1 MRYFAHCTNWQKRI
15 TMFYTILYLA
25 IVLVL
30 VFLLLLT
37 GLRPTRTIG
46 WVLVILLIPV
56 GGILLYLMFG
66 VNRRRYKFYRR
77 RKTREMVEY
86 QERVSRF
93 YREFEQ
99 ETTTYPPEVKKHRH
113 LSKLIIQNSNFLPQT
128 GNKVKLLK
136 DGPATYAAMFEAL
149 ERARQFI
156 HFQFYIFEEGE
167 LGNRFADIFERKAR
181 EGVEIRMIYDG
192 VGSRKLSRK
201 YLRRLEAAG
210 VKAYPFMPLRFG
222 WLTTTLNYRNHRKII
237 VIDGEEGFTGGINV
251 ADKYIRGDRL
261 GMWHDMHLHL
271 QGPVVNNLLAVFA
284 VDWHFVSGK
293 EDLLNQ
299 AYTSRQAQRGQSTV
313 QLVSGGPD
321 SDFPALRQHYFSLI
335 NHAREYVYITN
346 PYIIP
351 GEPLLEA
358 LQSAALGG
366 VDVRILTPARS
377 DNPVVKWGIRSY
389 FQSLLDAGVQI
400 FLYPHGFLHSKTIVA
415 DDSVASIGTANLDIR
430 SFEQNFEVNAV
441 IYDSGIAHQLKS
453 LFQRECWVS
462 AQLDPASYAERPWT
476 DRLKEGAAKV
486 FSPIL

>member
-1 MRYFAHCTNWQKRI
+1 MY
-15 TMFYTILYLA
+15 YTLLYLA

-37 GLRPTRTIG
+37 GIRPTRTIG
-46 WVLVILLIPV
+46 WVLVILVIPV

-66 VNRRRYKFYRR
+66 VNRRRYKFYK
-77 RKTREMVEY
+77 RKRTREMEAY
-86 QERVSRF
+86 YERVSRF
-93 YREFEQ
+93 YREFER
-99 ETTTYPPEVKKHRH
+99 ETTDYPPEVKQNQR
-113 LSKLIIQNSNFLPQT
+113 LAKLIIQNSSSLPQI
-128 GNKVKLLK
+128 GNKVKLLR
-136 DGPATYAAMFEAL
+136 DGPVTFEAIFEAL

-167 LGNRFADIFERKAR
+167 LGNRFAEVFERKAK

-192 VGSRKLSRK
+192 VGSRKLSRR

-210 VKAYPFMPLRFG
+210 VMAYPFMPLRFG

-237 VIDGEEGFTGGINV
+237 VVDGEEGFTGGINV

-261 GMWHDMHLHL
+261 GMWHDMHLYL
-271 QGPVVNNLLAVFA
+271 QGPAVNSLQAIFA
-284 VDWHFVSGK
+284 LDWHFVSGR
-293 EDLLNQ
+293 EELLSQ
-299 AYTSRQAQRGQSTV
+299 SYTFRQEPRGQSTV

-335 NHAREYVYITN
+335 NHARDYVYITN

-358 LQSAALGG
+358 LQSCALSG

-389 FQSLLDAGVQI
+389 FQSLLDAGVQVY
-400 FLYPHGFLHSKTIVA
+400 LYPHGFLHSKIIVA
-415 DDSVASIGTANLDIR
+415 DDSVASVGTANLDIR

-441 IYDSGIAHQLKS
+441 IYDSGIARQLKA
-453 LFQRECWVS
+453 LFHQECWIS
-462 AQLDPASYAERPWT
+462 TQLDPDTYSERPWM
-476 DRLKEGAAKV
+476 DRLKEGGAKI